1 MFPFQ
6 PAVERMLMLATT
18 LSRRKITNFFLIHQ
32 INLIWDKNEIIFYE
46 SHATPSRVEWEEE
59 VRPRE
64 PLPRPEGEGC
74 GWEARGEAV
83 TVALQLCRLPLP
95 YL

>member
-1 MFPFQ
+1 M
-6 PAVERMLMLATT
+6 
-18 LSRRKITNFFLIHQ
+18 KIFF
-32 INLIWDKNEIIFYE
+32 DE
-46 SHATPSRVEWEEE
+46 SHATPSINEWAEE

-74 GWEARGEAV
+74 GWEARGEVV
-83 TVALQLCRLPLP
+83 TVALQLFRLPSP